1 MVEFELAPPVPPLY
15 VASKMNPNWL
25 GVISAILA
33 FVAFGLV
40 YRSANDIP
48 AKKRILLALFAI
60 LAAIPGAS
68 FAAYYAHILPEPS
81 WYFQFRSITGT
92 EFLIVFLGIAG
103 GLVATLLPR
112 VLLVLPLLGV
122 AAFSIAPIIKPFIG
136 PISAGTLRDE
146 WDGEVCLQST
156 PSTCGAASTAT
167 VLKQLGVPVTESE
180 LAAEAHS
187 YAGGTEAWYLAR
199 AARSRGFDVDFVF
212 TPGFTPEDGLP
223 AVVGVRLGTIGHFIP
238 ILGQEGDRFIVGD
251 PLRGR
256 ELLSR
261 DELHERYDFT
271 GFHMRITNQGE
282 QGVGGQPAT
291 TPRVGD

>member
-1 MVEFELAPPVPPLY
+1 
-15 VASKMNPNWL
+15 MNPNWL

-33 FVAFGLV
+33 FAAFFVV
-40 YRSANDIP
+40 YRVAKDAP
-48 AKKRILLALFAI
+48 AQRRFLFALLASV
-60 LAAIPGAS
+60 AAIPGAS
-68 FAAYYAHILPEPS
+68 FAVYYVHIFPEPS
-81 WYFQFRSITGT
+81 WYYQFRSITGT
-92 EFLIVFLGIAG
+92 ELLIVILGIAG

-112 VLLVLPLLGV
+112 VFLVLPLLGV

-136 PISAGTLRDE
+136 PIPAGTLQDE
-146 WDGEVCLQST
+146 WDGEICLQST

-167 VLKQLGVPVTESE
+167 ILKQLGVDVTESE

-199 AARSRGFDVDFVF
+199 AARSRGFDVNFVF
-212 TPGFTPEDGLP
+212 TAGFTPEDGLP

-238 ILGQEGDRFIVGD
+238 ILGKEGDRFIVGD

-261 DELHERYDFT
+261 VDLEERYDFT
-271 GFHMRITNQGE
+271 GFHMRIRNKSE
-282 QGVGGQPAT
+282 
-291 TPRVGD
+291 PRVAPSA